1 LKSIEH
7 VARKKE
13 RKPRA
18 VPGGGQ
24 DLKTKAQVIFQGQN
38 HHKNRRKVVILNQWI
53 EIEVENGQTITKLY
67 PSNEK
72 LIEEGKTMLPP
83 PDMVYR
89 RLNFPAGVLSEY
101 FWASHD
107 PDARKWGG
115 TGIQRMT
122 VDTWLRVTERE
133 KAEGTGHIGP
143 TGIGTLQR
151 PEENGVC
158 ECQVCARNTA
168 TSETRIL
175 EEPD

>member
-1 LKSIEH
+1 LALKSIEH

-89 RLNFPAGVLSEY
+89 RLNFPAGVPSEY
-101 FWASHD
+101 YWASHD

-122 VDTWLRVTERE
+122 VDTWLRVIERE

-158 ECQVCARNTA
+158 ECQVCIRNTA
-168 TSETRIL
+168 TSET
-175 EEPD
+175 